1 MLSQLIIALIES
13 VLNQAIK
20 LSPQLHTSLSA
31 IKHKTLQLN
40 IQDWQQAFILLYTGE
55 KFIILTTDEKQ
66 ADCIIC
72 ASIDTLLELKDPAKI
87 TKLIREGK
95 LDLEGDIQL
104 AQAYSSAF
112 SKIEIDWPEQ
122 LSSYLGDGMS
132 HRVTLGVKTLHNQQQ
147 KLVEK
152 LKATTA
158 HTLQDELKVAMH
170 PIELT
175 IFKNDNRQLT
185 SDLDVLE
192 HRINILM
199 QSVK

>member
-1 MLSQLIIALIES
+1 MLPQLIIALIES

-20 LSPQLHTSLSA
+20 LSPQLHTDLST
-31 IKHKTLQLN
+31 IKHKKLQLS
-40 IQDWQQAFILLYTGE
+40 IKDWQLDFILLYTGE
-55 KFIILTTDEKQ
+55 KFIILTTDEKL

-104 AQAYSSAF
+104 AQTYSSAL

-122 LSSYLGDGMS
+122 LSNYLGDGMS
-132 HRVTLGVKTLHNQQQ
+132 HRVTQGIKSLHTQQQ

-152 LKATTA
+152 LKSTTK
-158 HTLQDELKVAMH
+158 HTLQDELKIAMH

-185 SDLDVLE
+185 SDLELLE

-199 QSVK
+199 QSVN

>member
-1 MLSQLIIALIES
+1 MLPQLIIALIES

-20 LSPQLHTSLSA
+20 LSPQLHTDLST
-31 IKHKTLQLN
+31 IKHKKLQLS
-40 IQDWQQAFILLYTGE
+40 IKDWQLDFILLYTGE
-55 KFIILTTDEKQ
+55 KFIILTTDEKL

-104 AQAYSSAF
+104 AQTYSSAL

-122 LSSYLGDGMS
+122 LSNYLGDGMS
-132 HRVTLGVKTLHNQQQ
+132 HRVTQGIKSLHTQQQ
-147 KLVEK
+147 KLVSK
-152 LKATTA
+152 LKSTTK
-158 HTLQDELKVAMH
+158 HTLQDELKIAMH

-185 SDLDVLE
+185 SDLELLE

-199 QSVK
+199 QSVN

>member
-40 IQDWQQAFILLYTGE
+40 IKDWQQAFILLYTGE
-55 KFIILTTDEKQ
+55 KFIVLTTDEKQ

-132 HRVTLGVKTLHNQQQ
+132 HRVTLGVKTLHSQQQ
-147 KLVEK
+147 KLVDK
-152 LKATTA
+152 LKSTTA

>member
-40 IQDWQQAFILLYTGE
+40 IKDWQQAFILLYTGE

-72 ASIDTLLELKDPAKI
+72 ASIETLLELKDPAKI
-87 TKLIREGK
+87 TKLIRENK

-132 HRVTLGVKTLHNQQQ
+132 HRVTLGVKTLHSQQQ

>member
-1 MLSQLIIALIES
+1 MLPQLIIALIES

-20 LSPQLHTSLSA
+20 LSPQLHTDLST
-31 IKHKTLQLN
+31 IKHKKLQLS
-40 IQDWQQAFILLYTGE
+40 IKDWQLDFILLYTGE
-55 KFIILTTDEKQ
+55 KFIILTTDEKL

-104 AQAYSSAF
+104 AQTYSSAL

-122 LSSYLGDGMS
+122 LSNYLGDGMS
-132 HRVTLGVKTLHNQQQ
+132 HRVTQGIKSLHTQQQ

-152 LKATTA
+152 LKSTTK
-158 HTLQDELKVAMH
+158 HTLQDELKIAMH

-185 SDLDVLE
+185 SDLDLLE

-199 QSVK
+199 QSVN

>member
-40 IQDWQQAFILLYTGE
+40 IKDWQQAFILLYTGE

-87 TKLIREGK
+87 TKLIRENK

-132 HRVTLGVKTLHNQQQ
+132 HRVTLGVKTLHSQQQ

>member
-1 MLSQLIIALIES
+1 MLFQLIIALIES
-13 VLNQAIK
+13 ALNQALK
-20 LSPQLHTSLSA
+20 LSPQLHTDLSA
-31 IKHKTLQLN
+31 IKHKKLQLH
-40 IQDWQQAFILLYTGE
+40 IKDWQQDFILLYTGE

-87 TKLIREGK
+87 TKLIREDK

-122 LSSYLGDGMS
+122 LSHYLGDGMS
-132 HRVTLGVKTLHNQQQ
+132 HTVTQGVKSLHFQQQ

-152 LKATTA
+152 LKSTTA
-158 HTLQDELKVAMH
+158 HTLQDELKIAMH
-170 PIELT
+170 PIELSV
-175 IFKNDNRQLT
+175 FKNDNRQLA
-185 SDLDVLE
+185 SDLEQLE
-192 HRINILM
+192 HRVNTLLKNIN
-199 QSVK
+199 

>member
-40 IQDWQQAFILLYTGE
+40 IKDWQQAFILLYTGE

-132 HRVTLGVKTLHNQQQ
+132 HRVTLGVKTLHSQQQ

-152 LKATTA
+152 LKSTTA

>member
-40 IQDWQQAFILLYTGE
+40 IKDWQQAFILLYTGE

-87 TKLIREGK
+87 TKLIRENK

-132 HRVTLGVKTLHNQQQ
+132 HRVTLGVKTLHSQQQ

-152 LKATTA
+152 LKTTTA

>member
-40 IQDWQQAFILLYTGE
+40 IKDWQQAFILLYTGE

-104 AQAYSSAF
+104 AQAYSNAF

>member
-13 VLNQAIK
+13 VLNQALK
-20 LSPQLHTSLSA
+20 LSPQLHSNLNS
-31 IKHKTLQLN
+31 IKHKKLQLN
-40 IQDWQQAFILLYTGE
+40 IKDWQQAFILLYTGE

-87 TKLIREGK
+87 TKLIRENK

-132 HRVTLGVKTLHNQQQ
+132 HRMTLSVKTLHNQQQ

-152 LKATTA
+152 LKSTTA

>member
-1 MLSQLIIALIES
+1 MLPQLIIALIES

-20 LSPQLHTSLSA
+20 LSPQLHTDLST
-31 IKHKTLQLN
+31 IKHKKLQLS
-40 IQDWQQAFILLYTGE
+40 IKDWQQDFILLYTGE
-55 KFIILTTDEKQ
+55 KFIILTTDEKL

-104 AQAYSSAF
+104 AQTYSSAL

-122 LSSYLGDGMS
+122 LSHYLGDGMS
-132 HRVTLGVKTLHNQQQ
+132 HAVTQGVKSLHAQQ
-147 KLVEK
+147 KKLVAK
-152 LKATTA
+152 LKSTTK
-158 HTLQDELKVAMH
+158 HTLQDELKIAMH

-192 HRINILM
+192 HRINILT
-199 QSVK
+199 QSVN

>member
-20 LSPQLHTSLSA
+20 LSPQLHISLSA

-40 IQDWQQAFILLYTGE
+40 IKDWQQAFILLYTGE

-132 HRVTLGVKTLHNQQQ
+132 HRVTLGVKTLHSQQQ

-152 LKATTA
+152 LKSTTA